1 MGKTGKLIG
10 MDENNKGVIKL
21 DTNGAFTEVRAP
33 SLSLSLSLSLCHPP
47 THPPTHPQVKIINLK
62 DIGKQ
67 LADDV

>member
-33 SLSLSLSLSLCHPP
+33 SLSLSLSLSLSVTHPP
-47 THPPTHPQVKIINLK
+47 THPPTHR
-62 DIGKQ
+62 
-67 LADDV
+67 